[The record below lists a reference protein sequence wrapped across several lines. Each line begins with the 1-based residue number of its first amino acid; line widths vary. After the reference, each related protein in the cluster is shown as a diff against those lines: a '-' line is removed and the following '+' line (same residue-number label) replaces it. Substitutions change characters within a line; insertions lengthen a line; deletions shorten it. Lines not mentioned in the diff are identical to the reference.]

1 MRKRQ
6 TWDFWID
13 RGGTFTDVVGRGPD
27 GALHPHKLLSENP
40 EAYADAAVQGI
51 RNLLGLKAG
60 EPIPPGRVGAV
71 KMGTTVATNA
81 LLERKGERTLLL
93 ITKGFRDALKIGYQA
108 RPKIFARHIIKP
120 DMLYER
126 VAEVDERV
134 RADGTVERA
143 PDLAA
148 VRRDLESARADGI
161 DALAIVFMH
170 AYRFPAHER
179 QVAALARDLGF
190 AQVSVSHEVSPL
202 IKLVGRGDTTVVDA
216 YLSPILRRY
225 VARVA
230 NEMHGGAAAS
240 PSPGG
245 GGSASRASGEPGWG
259 ETASEGDAV
268 TPTRRAARGDLP
280 PAGGG
285 EAEQAAD
292 AIRLMFMMSS
302 GGLTAAELFQGKDAI
317 LSGPAGGVVGMAE
330 TGREAGFA
338 RLIGF
343 DMGGTSTDVSHFDG
357 EYERAFETE
366 VAGVRMRAPMM
377 LIHTVAAGGGSI
389 LHFDGARFRVG
400 PDSAGA
406 NPGPTCYRRGGPL
419 AVTDANVMLGK
430 LIPDFF
436 PKIFGPAQDQP
447 LDAARVRHD
456 FNNLAQK
463 VGGKSAE
470 EIADGFIKIAVENM
484 ANAIKKISVQRGY
497 DVTRYALNCF
507 GGAGGQHACLVA
519 DALGMTKVLI
529 HPFSSLL
536 SAYGMGLADIRA
548 TREQAIEEPLG
559 GKALAALERV
569 GARLGREAKA
579 EVAGQGVAPAKIK
592 VIVRAHIRYAGTD
605 TALVV
610 DAGTLSSPSP
620 GRGGSTQRAGAM
632 RRGGVKRSKKSSPPP
647 AALRAATSPLQGEVK
662 LIPLAKM
669 QRAFERAHK
678 ARFGFID
685 RSKQMMV
692 EAVSVEAVGGGAKF
706 RERAGKTTRAKLP
719 KPARHTRFFSAGEW
733 HDAKVFTRDQL
744 KPGQTVKGAAIII
757 EPHQTIVVE
766 PGWQAALTAKNHLL
780 LSRTKKLKRSYAI
793 GTHADPV
800 MLEVF
805 NNLFMSIA
813 EQMGVSL
820 QNTAYS
826 VNIKERLDFSC
837 AVFSADG
844 TLVANAPHMPVHLGS
859 MDRAVETIIREN
871 AGRIAP
877 GDVYAINAPYNG
889 GTHLPDITVCT
900 PVFGASSS
908 LPPRALASGGE
919 GRRAAAAARRGGGS
933 SVKKSAPH
941 PRPLPATS
949 LRSVGGGEKK
959 GKSQILF
966 WVASRGHHA
975 DVGGISPG
983 SMSPNATSIEQ
994 EGVLFDNFKLVDR
1007 GRFREKELMA
1017 ALTGARYPA
1026 RNPVQNVNDIKAQI
1040 AANEKG
1046 VAELRKMVAEF
1057 TLPVVR
1063 AYMGHVQDNAAES
1076 VRRVIDRLHD
1086 SAFAYEMD
1094 QGTVIKVKITVDKK
1108 KREATVD
1115 FTGTS
1120 PQQPTNFN
1128 APEPVTRAAVLYVF
1142 RVMVDD
1148 DIPMNAGCL
1157 RPINI
1162 VIPQRSMLSPEYPAA
1177 VVAGNVETS
1186 QAVTDTLF
1194 GALGALA
1201 AAQGTMN
1208 NLNFGNA
1215 RYQYY
1220 ETICSGSPAGPGF
1233 NGTDAVH
1240 THMTNTRLT
1249 DPEVLEFRYPVVLED
1264 FHIRQGSG
1272 GKGQWHAGDGIRR
1285 SIRFLEKMDCTIL
1298 SGHRRVPP
1306 FGLAGGE
1313 PGEVGENWARRKD
1326 GRMERLAGCDE
1337 TVIDA
1342 NEAII
1347 IQTPT
1352 AGGYGKA

>member
-1 MRKRQ
+1 MAPKAAKKKAAKKQVAKQGAGQSTGRAPRGA
-6 TWDFWID
+6 WDFWID
-13 RGGTFTDVVGRGPD
+13 RGGTFTDVVGRRPD
-27 GALHPHKLLSENP
+27 GTLAAHKLLSENP

-51 RNLLGLKAG
+51 RDLLGLGTG
-60 EPIPPGRVGAV
+60 EPIPAGLVNAV

-81 LLERKGERTLLL
+81 LLERKGDRVLLL
-93 ITKGFRDALKIGYQA
+93 ISKGFRDALKIGYQA

-134 RADGTVERA
+134 RADGTVEQA
-143 PDLAA
+143 LDI
-148 VRRDLESARADGI
+148 DSARTALEAAKADGV
-161 DALAIVFMH
+161 DAVAIVFMH
-170 AYRFPAHER
+170 AYRFPEHEKR
-179 QVAALARDLGF
+179 VAELARGMGF

-225 VARVA
+225 VARVTDA
-230 NEMHGGAAAS
+230 LDTKESGA
-240 PSPGG
+240 
-245 GGSASRASGEPGWG
+245 
-259 ETASEGDAV
+259 
-268 TPTRRAARGDLP
+268 
-280 PAGGG
+280 
-285 EAEQAAD
+285 
-292 AIRLMFMMSS
+292 RLMFMMSS

-317 LSGPAGGVVGMAE
+317 LSGPAGGVVSMAE
-330 TGREAGFA
+330 TGKQAGFD

-357 EYERAFETE
+357 EYERTFETE

-389 LHFDGARFRVG
+389 LHYDGARFRVG

-406 NPGPTCYRRGGPL
+406 NPGPACYRRGGPL
-419 AVTDANVMLGK
+419 AVTDANVMAGK

-436 PKIFGPAQDQP
+436 PKIFGPQQDQP
-447 LDAARVRHD
+447 LDAEAVKSAFAVMAKD
-456 FNNLAQK
+456 VAD
-463 VGGKSAE
+463 KSAE

-548 TREQAIEEPLG
+548 TREQAIELG
-559 GKALAALERV
+559 FGAKGLAALERT
-569 GARLGREAKA
+569 AKRLGKEAMA
-579 EVAGQGVAPAKIK
+579 EVAGQGVAKAKL
-592 VIVRAHIRYAGTD
+592 IVRAHIRYAGTD

-610 DAGTLSSPSP
+610 TAGTL
-620 GRGGSTQRAGAM
+620 
-632 RRGGVKRSKKSSPPP
+632 P
-647 AALRAATSPLQGEVK
+647 A
-662 LIPLAKM
+662 M
-669 QRAFERAHK
+669 QRAFEKAHK

-685 RSKQMMV
+685 RNKEMV
-692 EAVSVEAVGGGAKF
+692 IEAVSVEAVGGGAKF
-706 RERAGKTTRAKLP
+706 NEKAARRSAAALS
-719 KPARHTRFFSAGEW
+719 KPAKKTRFFSQGEW
-733 HDAKVFTRDQL
+733 HQANVYTRDQL
-744 KPGQTVKGAAIII
+744 KIGAKVKGAAIII

-766 PGWQAALTAKNHLL
+766 PGWQAELTAKNHLVL
-780 LSRTKKLKRSYAI
+780 ARIKKLKRVAAI
-793 GTHADPV
+793 GTHADPI

-837 AVFSADG
+837 AVFAADG

-859 MDRAVETIIREN
+859 MDRSVETVIRDN
-871 AGRIAP
+871 KGKIAP

-900 PVFGASSS
+900 PVFDD
-908 LPPRALASGGE
+908 
-919 GRRAAAAARRGGGS
+919 
-933 SVKKSAPH
+933 KK
-941 PRPLPATS
+941 
-949 LRSVGGGEKK
+949 KN
-959 GKSQILF
+959 ILF

-983 SMSPNATSIEQ
+983 SMSPNATTIEQ
-994 EGVLFDNFKLVDR
+994 EGVYMDNFKLVDR
-1007 GRFREKELMA
+1007 GKFREKELMA
-1017 ALTGARYPA
+1017 ALTGAKYPA
-1026 RNPVQNVNDIKAQI
+1026 RNPIQNINDMKAQI

-1046 VAELRKMVAEF
+1046 VAELRKMVTQF
-1057 TLPVVR
+1057 TLPVVK
-1063 AYMGHVQDNAAES
+1063 AYMQHVQDNAAES

-1086 SAFAYEMD
+1086 SEYSYAMD
-1094 QGTVIKVKITVDKK
+1094 QGTAIKVKITVDKK

-1120 PQQPTNFN
+1120 AQQPTNFN

-1162 VIPQRSMLSPEYPAA
+1162 VIPKQTMLTPEYPAA
-1177 VVAGNVETS
+1177 VVAGNVEVS
-1186 QAVTDTLF
+1186 QAVTNTLF
-1194 GALGALA
+1194 LALGALS

-1215 RYQYY
+1215 KYQYY

-1249 DPEVLEFRYPVVLED
+1249 DPEILEFRYPVLLED
-1264 FHIRQGSG
+1264 FHIRKNSG
-1272 GKGQWHAGDGIRR
+1272 GKGQYHAGDGIRR
-1285 SIRFLEKMDCTIL
+1285 TIRFLEKMECTIL

-1306 FGLAGGE
+1306 PGLAGGE
-1313 PGEVGENWARRKD
+1313 AGQVGENWARRND
-1326 GRMERLAGCDE
+1326 GTMERLKGCDD
-1337 TVIDA
+1337 TTIDA
-1342 NEAII
+1342 GEAVI

-1352 AGGYGKA
+1352 AGGYGKAK

>member
-1 MRKRQ
+1 MPTKQ
-6 TWDFWID
+6 SPQHWDFWVD
-13 RGGTFTDVVGRGPD
+13 RGGTFTDVVGRRPD
-27 GALHPHKLLSENP
+27 GNLVQHKLLSDNP

-51 RNLLGLKAG
+51 RDLLGLKAG
-60 EPIPPGRVGAV
+60 EPIPADKVGAV

-81 LLERKGERTLLL
+81 LLERKGARTLLL

-108 RPKIFARHIIKP
+108 RPKIFARHILKA

-126 VAEVDERV
+126 VAEVTERV
-134 RADGTVERA
+134 RADGTVEHA
-143 PDLAA
+143 LDLAS
-148 VRRDLESARADGI
+148 VRSELTAAKAEGI
-161 DALAIVFMH
+161 DAVAIVFLH
-170 AYRFPAHER
+170 AYRYPEHEKK
-179 QVAALARDLGF
+179 VAALAREMDFG
-190 AQVSVSHEVSPL
+190 QVSVSHEVSPVM
-202 IKLVGRGDTTVVDA
+202 KLVGRGDTTVVDA

-225 VARVA
+225 VARVSSLLTPD
-230 NEMHGGAAAS
+230 AS
-240 PSPGG
+240 AKA
-245 GGSASRASGEPGWG
+245 SAE
-259 ETASEGDAV
+259 
-268 TPTRRAARGDLP
+268 
-280 PAGGG
+280 
-285 EAEQAAD
+285 

-330 TGREAGFA
+330 TGRQAGFE

-343 DMGGTSTDVSHFDG
+343 DMGGTSTDVSHYDG
-357 EYERAFETE
+357 EYERTFETE

-377 LIHTVAAGGGSI
+377 LIHTVAAGGGSV

-406 NPGPTCYRRGGPL
+406 NPGPKCYRRGGPL
-419 AVTDANVMLGK
+419 AVTDANVMVGK
-430 LIPDFF
+430 LLPGFF
-436 PKIFGPAQDQP
+436 PKIFGPSQNLP
-447 LDAARVRHD
+447 LDAHAVKNAFTD
-456 FNNLAQK
+456 LAQQ
-463 VGGKSAE
+463 VGGRRPE
-470 EIADGFIKIAVENM
+470 DVADGFIKIAVENM

-519 DALGMTKVLI
+519 DALGMTQVLI

-548 TREQAIEEPLG
+548 TREQAIELG
-559 GKALAALERV
+559 FGAESLAAIQKI
-569 GARLGREAKA
+569 AATLGKDVRD
-579 EVAGQGVAPAKIK
+579 EVAGQGVPASRIK

-605 TALVV
+605 TPLIVN
-610 DAGTLSSPSP
+610 AGTL
-620 GRGGSTQRAGAM
+620 
-632 RRGGVKRSKKSSPPP
+632 P
-647 AALRAATSPLQGEVK
+647 A
-662 LIPLAKM
+662 M
-669 QRAFERAHK
+669 QRAFEAAHK

-685 RSKQMMV
+685 RTKQMVV

-706 RERAGKTTRAKLP
+706 NEATQKARRMRLP
-719 KPARHTRFFSAGEW
+719 KAAQRTQFFSGGTW
-733 HDAKVFTRDQL
+733 HQANVYTRTQLVVGAK
-744 KPGQTVKGAAIII
+744 VKGAAIII
-757 EPHQTIVVE
+757 EPHQTIVIE
-766 PGWQAALTAKNHLL
+766 PGWQAELTRKNHLV
-780 LSRTKKLKRSYAI
+780 LSRVKKLKRTHAI

-837 AVFSADG
+837 AVFAADG

-859 MDRAVETIIREN
+859 MDRSVESVIRDN
-871 AGRIAP
+871 AGKIRP
-877 GDVYAINAPYNG
+877 GDVYVINAPYNG
-889 GTHLPDITVCT
+889 GTHLPDITACT
-900 PVFGASSS
+900 PVFDD
-908 LPPRALASGGE
+908 
-919 GRRAAAAARRGGGS
+919 
-933 SVKKSAPH
+933 KK
-941 PRPLPATS
+941 T
-949 LRSVGGGEKK
+949 
-959 GKSQILF
+959 ILF

-983 SMSPNATSIEQ
+983 SMSPNATTIEQ

-1007 GRFREKELMA
+1007 GRFREKELMD
-1017 ALTGARYPA
+1017 ALTGAKYPA
-1026 RNPVQNVNDIKAQI
+1026 RNPVQNINDIKAQI

-1046 VAELRKMVAEF
+1046 VAELRKMVTLF
-1057 TLPVVR
+1057 TLPVVK
-1063 AYMGHVQDNAAES
+1063 AYMQHVQDNAAES

-1086 SAFAYEMD
+1086 SEFIYEMD
-1094 QGTVIKVKITVDKK
+1094 QGNVIKVKITVDKQ

-1162 VIPQRSMLSPEYPAA
+1162 IIPPKSMLTPEYPAA

-1186 QAVTDTLF
+1186 QAVTNCLF
-1194 GALGALA
+1194 GALGSLS

-1215 RYQYY
+1215 KYQYY

-1264 FHIRQGSG
+1264 FHIRTGSG
-1272 GKGQWHAGDGIRR
+1272 GKGKWHAGDGIRR
-1285 SIRFLEKMDCTIL
+1285 TIRFLEKMECTIL
-1298 SGHRRVPP
+1298 SGHRRVRP
-1306 FGLAGGE
+1306 FGLDGGE
-1313 PGEVGENWARRKD
+1313 AGQIGENWARRKD
-1326 GRMERLAGCDE
+1326 GTMERLKGCDE

-1342 NEAII
+1342 GEAVI
-1347 IQTPT
+1347 IQPPT

>member
-1 MRKRQ
+1 MARKTSPQ
-6 TWDFWID
+6 LWDFWID
-13 RGGTFTDVVGRGPD
+13 RGGTFTDVVGRRPD
-27 GALHPHKLLSENP
+27 QSLVAHKLLSENP

-51 RNLLGLKAG
+51 RDLLGLKAG
-60 EPIPPGRVGAV
+60 EAIPAGRVGAV

-81 LLERKGERTLLL
+81 LLERKGERTALLV
-93 ITKGFRDALKIGYQA
+93 TRGFRDALKIGYQA

-126 VAEVDERV
+126 VVEIDERV
-134 RADGTVERA
+134 RADGTVERE

-148 VRRDLESARADGI
+148 ARANLNAAKADGI
-161 DALAIVFMH
+161 KAVAIVFMH
-170 AYRFPAHER
+170 AYRYADHEKK
-179 QVAALARDLGF
+179 VAALARDMGF

-225 VARVA
+225 VAQVDRDLDA
-230 NEMHGGAAAS
+230 K
-240 PSPGG
+240 
-245 GGSASRASGEPGWG
+245 R
-259 ETASEGDAV
+259 SEA
-268 TPTRRAARGDLP
+268 
-280 PAGGG
+280 
-285 EAEQAAD
+285 
-292 AIRLMFMMSS
+292 RLMFMMSS

-330 TGREAGFA
+330 TGKQAGLN

-406 NPGPTCYRRGGPL
+406 NPGPKCYRRNGPL
-419 AVTDANVMLGK
+419 AVTDANVMVGK

-436 PKIFGPAQDQP
+436 PKIFGPSQNLP
-447 LDAARVRHD
+447 LDAHAVRMAFTD
-456 FNNLAQK
+456 LAQQ
-463 VGGKSAE
+463 VGGRKPE
-470 EIADGFIKIAVENM
+470 DVADGFIKIAVENM

-497 DVTRYALNCF
+497 DITRYALNCF

-519 DALGMTKVLI
+519 DALGMTRVLI

-548 TREQAIEEPLG
+548 SREQAIELPFG
-559 GKALAALERV
+559 RKAFKAIARIGK
-569 GARLGREAKA
+569 RLGKTTKV
-579 EVAGQGVAPAKIK
+579 EVEGQGVPAGKIK
-592 VIVRAHIRYAGTD
+592 VFVRAHVRYAGTD
-605 TALVV
+605 TPLVV
-610 DAGTLSSPSP
+610 PAGSGT
-620 GRGGSTQRAGAM
+620 AM
-632 RRGGVKRSKKSSPPP
+632 K
-647 AALRAATSPLQGEVK
+647 
-662 LIPLAKM
+662 
-669 QRAFERAHK
+669 RAFEKAHK

-685 RSKQMMV
+685 RTKQIV
-692 EAVSVEAVGGGAKF
+692 IEAVSVEAVGGGTKF
-706 RERAGKTTRAKLP
+706 SERAARRSRSALP
-719 KPARHTRFFSAGEW
+719 KAALKTRFFSAGAW
-733 HDAKVFTRDQL
+733 HDANVYTRDQL
-744 KPGQTVKGAAIII
+744 RPGSRVKGAAIIV

-766 PGWQAALTAKNHLL
+766 PGWQAELTAKNHLVL
-780 LSRTKKLKRSYAI
+780 TRAKKLKRVHAI

-837 AVFSADG
+837 AVFSHDG

-871 AGRIAP
+871 KGRIRP

-900 PVFGASSS
+900 PVFDDK
-908 LPPRALASGGE
+908 
-919 GRRAAAAARRGGGS
+919 
-933 SVKKSAPH
+933 KKS
-941 PRPLPATS
+941 
-949 LRSVGGGEKK
+949 
-959 GKSQILF
+959 ILF

-983 SMSPNATSIEQ
+983 SMSPNATTIEQ

-1007 GRFREKELMA
+1007 GRFREKELLA
-1017 ALTGARYPA
+1017 ALTGAKYPA
-1026 RNPVQNVNDIKAQI
+1026 RNPVQNINDIKAQM

-1046 VAELRKMVAEF
+1046 VAELRKMVQHF
-1057 TLPVVR
+1057 TLPVVK
-1063 AYMGHVQDNAAES
+1063 AYMQHVQDNAAES

-1086 SAFAYEMD
+1086 SEFSYEMD

-1120 PQQPTNFN
+1120 EQQPTNFN

-1148 DIPMNAGCL
+1148 EIPMNAGCL

-1162 VIPQRSMLSPEYPAA
+1162 VIPKRSMLSPEYPAA

-1186 QAVTDTLF
+1186 QAVTNCLF

-1215 RYQYY
+1215 RHQYY

-1264 FHIRQGSG
+1264 FHIRPGSG
-1272 GKGQWHAGDGIRR
+1272 GRGKWHAGDGIRR
-1285 SIRFLEKMDCTIL
+1285 TIRFLEKMECTIL

-1313 PGEVGENWARRKD
+1313 TGQVGENWARRKD
-1326 GRMERLAGCDE
+1326 GRMEKLQGCDA
-1337 TVIDA
+1337 TVIDE

-1352 AGGYGKA
+1352 AGGYGTPENR

>member
-1 MRKRQ
+1 
-6 TWDFWID
+6 
-13 RGGTFTDVVGRGPD
+13 
-27 GALHPHKLLSENP
+27 
-40 EAYADAAVQGI
+40 
-51 RNLLGLKAG
+51 
-60 EPIPPGRVGAV
+60 
-71 KMGTTVATNA
+71 
-81 LLERKGERTLLL
+81 
-93 ITKGFRDALKIGYQA
+93 
-108 RPKIFARHIIKP
+108 
-120 DMLYER
+120 
-126 VAEVDERV
+126 
-134 RADGTVERA
+134 
-143 PDLAA
+143 
-148 VRRDLESARADGI
+148 
-161 DALAIVFMH
+161 
-170 AYRFPAHER
+170 
-179 QVAALARDLGF
+179 
-190 AQVSVSHEVSPL
+190 
-202 IKLVGRGDTTVVDA
+202 
-216 YLSPILRRY
+216 
-225 VARVA
+225 
-230 NEMHGGAAAS
+230 
-240 PSPGG
+240 
-245 GGSASRASGEPGWG
+245 
-259 ETASEGDAV
+259 
-268 TPTRRAARGDLP
+268 
-280 PAGGG
+280 
-285 EAEQAAD
+285 
-292 AIRLMFMMSS
+292 MFMMSS

-330 TGREAGFA
+330 TGKQAGFD

-357 EYERAFETE
+357 EYERTFETE

-389 LHFDGARFRVG
+389 LHYDGARFRVG
-400 PDSAGA
+400 PASAGA
-406 NPGPTCYRRGGPL
+406 NPGPKCYRRGGPL
-419 AVTDANVMLGK
+419 AVTDANVMVGK
-430 LIPDFF
+430 LTPDFF
-436 PKIFGPAQDQP
+436 PRIFGPTQNQP
-447 LDAARVRHD
+447 LDEAAVRHA

-463 VGGKSAE
+463 VALAGGDKTPE

-519 DALGMTKVLI
+519 DALGMTRVLI

-548 TREQAIEEPLG
+548 TREQAIELAYG
-559 GKALAALERV
+559 AKALAAITKT
-569 GARLGREAKA
+569 AKRIGKA
-579 EVAGQGVAPAKIK
+579 VKDEVAGQGVPVGKIK
-592 VIVRAHIRYAGTD
+592 VFVRAHIRYAGTD
-605 TALVV
+605 SALVV
-610 DAGTLSSPSP
+610 KAGTL
-620 GRGGSTQRAGAM
+620 AIM
-632 RRGGVKRSKKSSPPP
+632 K
-647 AALRAATSPLQGEVK
+647 
-662 LIPLAKM
+662 
-669 QRAFERAHK
+669 RAFEQAHK

-685 RSKQMMV
+685 RSKQMVV

-706 RERAGKTTRAKLP
+706 SEKAASAKRGKLP
-719 KPARHTRFFSAGEW
+719 QAARRTKFFSSGQW
-733 HDAKVFTRDQL
+733 HKANIYTRDQL
-744 KPGQTVKGAAIII
+744 KIGAKIQGAAIII

-766 PGWQAALTAKNHLL
+766 PGWQAELTAKNHLVL
-780 LSRTKKLKRSYAI
+780 TRAKKLKRTYAI

-837 AVFSADG
+837 AVFAHDG

-859 MDRAVETIIREN
+859 MDRSVETIIRDN
-871 AGRIAP
+871 NGTVRP

-900 PVFGASSS
+900 PVFDGA
-908 LPPRALASGGE
+908 
-919 GRRAAAAARRGGGS
+919 
-933 SVKKSAPH
+933 KK
-941 PRPLPATS
+941 
-949 LRSVGGGEKK
+949 K
-959 GKSQILF
+959 ILF

-983 SMSPNATSIEQ
+983 SMSPNATTIEQ
-994 EGVLFDNFKLVDR
+994 EGVYLDNFKLVDR
-1007 GRFREKELMA
+1007 GRFCEKELMA
-1017 ALTGARYPA
+1017 ALTGAKYPA
-1026 RNPVQNVNDIKAQI
+1026 RNPVQNINDLKAQI

-1046 VAELRKMVAEF
+1046 VAELRKMVALF
-1057 TLPVVR
+1057 TMPVVT
-1063 AYMGHVQDNAAES
+1063 AYMKHVQDNAAES

-1086 SAFAYEMD
+1086 SEFSYEMD
-1094 QGTVIKVKITVDKK
+1094 QGTVIKVKITVDKD

-1142 RVMVDD
+1142 RMMVDD

-1162 VIPQRSMLSPEYPAA
+1162 VVPPKSMLTPEYPAA

-1215 RYQYY
+1215 KYQYY

-1264 FHIRQGSG
+1264 FHIRVGSG
-1272 GKGQWHAGDGIRR
+1272 GRGQWHAGDGIRR
-1285 SIRFLEKMDCTIL
+1285 TIRFLEKMECTIL
-1298 SGHRRVPP
+1298 SGHRRVRP

-1313 PGEVGENWARRKD
+1313 AGQVGANWARRKD
-1326 GRMERLAGCDE
+1326 GTMESLPGCAE
-1337 TVIDA
+1337 TIIDA
-1342 NEAII
+1342 GEAVI